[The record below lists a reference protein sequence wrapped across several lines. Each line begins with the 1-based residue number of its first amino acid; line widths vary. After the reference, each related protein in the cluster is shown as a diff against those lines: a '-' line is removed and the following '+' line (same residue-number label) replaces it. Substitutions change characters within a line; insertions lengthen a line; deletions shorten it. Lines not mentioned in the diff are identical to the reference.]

1 MSMFEGTSQAPLQT
15 DGAIVAWTDL
25 ATAATDGHHF
35 GGFSGNIKSKCML
48 CYNRLLL
55 INLYNFLKI

>member
-25 ATAATDGHHF
+25 ATAATDGHHLG
-35 GGFSGNIKSKCML
+35 GGFPEILNQNVCCVITG
-48 CYNRLLL
+48 CY
-55 INLYNFLKI
+55 

>member
-25 ATAATDGHHF
+25 ATAATYGHHF
-35 GGFSGNIKSKCML
+35 GGVSGNFESKCM
-48 CYNRLLL
+48 LLL